1 MNGKSGVS
9 RKKAWEAANTF
20 HIYYEQ
26 MKMWQATKWLGIPC
40 FKFPFDAWN
49 LQEIIYDIQPD
60 VIIETGTAYGGSAV
74 FMASILEMIGNG
86 VVVTIDTNDKYIIN
100 IDNDIARILWSKRV
114 RPIIG
119 DSVSKEVLKEVET
132 FLQSDTICLVLLDSW
147 HRKEHVLKELLLY
160 NKYVTLGSY
169 IIVEDTH
176 VNGNPVPW
184 KWGAGPMEAVKEFLQ
199 SNTNF
204 KSDLSKEKFIIT
216 CNPQG
221 YLKRVNEHKI

>member
-1 MNGKSGVS
+1 MNGKSTVS
-9 RKKAWEAANTF
+9 RKKASEAANVF

-26 MKMWQATKWLGIPC
+26 MKLWQETRWLGIPC

-74 FMASILEMIGNG
+74 FMASLLEMVGNG
-86 VVVTIDTNDKYIIN
+86 MVVTIDTNDKYITN

-114 RPIIG
+114 YSIIG
-119 DSVSKEVLKEVET
+119 DSVSEEVLNEVGT
-132 FLQSDTICLVLLDSW
+132 FILPDTICMVMLDSW
-147 HRKEHVLKELLLY
+147 HRKDHVLKELHAY
-160 NKYVTLGSY
+160 SKFVSIDSY

-184 KWGAGPMEAVKEFLQ
+184 KWGAGPMEAVEEFLINNSVFQ
-199 SNTNF
+199 SDR
-204 KSDLSKEKFIIT
+204 SREKFMIS
-216 CNPQG
+216 CNPLG
-221 YLKRVNEHKI
+221 FLKRIK